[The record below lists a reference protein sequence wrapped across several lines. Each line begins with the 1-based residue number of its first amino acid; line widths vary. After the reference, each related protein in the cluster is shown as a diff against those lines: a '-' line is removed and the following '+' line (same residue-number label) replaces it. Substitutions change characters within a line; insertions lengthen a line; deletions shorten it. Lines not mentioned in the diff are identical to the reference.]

1 MLSPKFAMIGIRTAV
16 LAFFAAFVAVVTG
29 LPLKKKVNRSRYMPH
44 QGKAEMA
51 RRRRRAMLQG
61 I

>member
-1 MLSPKFAMIGIRTAV
+1 MLSPKFAMIGIRAALV
-16 LAFFAAFVAVVTG
+16 AFVAAFAAVVMG
-29 LPLKKKVNRSRYMPH
+29 PRLKNKSKASRYTPH
-44 QGKAEMA
+44 QGKQEMA